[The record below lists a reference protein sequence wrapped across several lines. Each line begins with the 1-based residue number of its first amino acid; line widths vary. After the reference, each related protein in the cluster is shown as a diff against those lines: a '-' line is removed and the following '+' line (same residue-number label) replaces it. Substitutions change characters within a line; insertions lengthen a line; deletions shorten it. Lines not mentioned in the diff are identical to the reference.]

1 MAQPAL
7 VPNWDIMLQTVVIAR
22 QRDFDALFDG
32 FTELKG
38 VSYVTSCRLLLDFM
52 ENRGF
57 TRIEMLVGENVTI
70 QQLKDD
76 LTHQDRAVPERIAD
90 LVGSGAL
97 RVLVPK
103 RPVHSKFFVL
113 RNDDFSRLIV
123 TSANLSD
130 TARRASRQVNYAW
143 YLDVPAGHP
152 MLARAEHDYQEHCD
166 GASLFMGD
174 LIQLL
179 AKRQDL
185 ASGEVI
191 SIWLGTESSDPDLA
205 EARALVQDVVMD
217 AFAHPGSEHLP
228 VIHVDLPKAP
238 DSRKQALKLLTPMG
252 VDGRSGESR
261 VSPAAVIRYVEE
273 AHGVPILR
281 VDVAKQEVLLG
292 FRGEI
297 TRLDELPGA
306 PDEASQALADFEAY
320 IDTVDVGQTLDP
332 QCAKTSMLEA
342 ALYTMAAPFAHE
354 QMKERRH
361 RYGSVN
367 RRGPR
372 FLYIYGP
379 AQNGKTTFLRYI
391 LKLITGAHV
400 EPLSASRFNK
410 ANIRGVQLFGTCFP
424 LMFDDLVTTT
434 GKTYED
440 IIKSHWEIDW
450 REESGYPQLIF
461 TSNHLNL
468 KDWAKSRLK
477 RIDFDVHF
485 VPTTQTQEHLATILD
500 KPNRLYRWF
509 ARLYLERIRQPGWM
523 MDDELSVARE
533 TMLSL
538 YDFSRRTVPPYFP
551 RRPIEEIYDS
561 DLRAWQDVVRQKKA
575 IVQRSGKETRITFS
589 NDLQPLEVQEYRACL
604 PPTVKARMLGKT
616 LVVEN
621 PKYFHAWLDGAPGKG
636 RLWRRLVKR

>member
-1 MAQPAL
+1 
-7 VPNWDIMLQTVVIAR
+7 
-22 QRDFDALFDG
+22 
-32 FTELKG
+32 
-38 VSYVTSCRLLLDFM
+38 LLDFV

-76 LTHQDRAVPERIAD
+76 LTHQDRTVTERIAA
-90 LVGSGAL
+90 LVESGAL

-103 RPVHSKFFVL
+103 RTVHSKFFLL
-113 RNDDFSRLIV
+113 RNAEYARLIV

-130 TARRASRQVNYAW
+130 TARRASSQVNYAW
-143 YLDVPAGHP
+143 YLDVRAGHP
-152 MLARAEHDYQEHCD
+152 MLARAERDYQQHCE
-166 GASLFMGD
+166 GASPFMGD
-174 LIQLL
+174 LVQLL

-191 SIWLGTESSDPDLA
+191 SIWLGTESADPDLA
-205 EARALVQDVVMD
+205 EARALVQEVVTD
-217 AFAHPGSEHLP
+217 AFAHPGSEQLP
-228 VIHVDLPKAP
+228 VIHVELPRAP
-238 DSRKQALKLLTPMG
+238 ESRKQALKLLTPMG

-261 VSPAAVIRYVEE
+261 VSPASVIRYVEE

-281 VDVAKQEVLLG
+281 VDNAKQEVLLG

-297 TRLDELPGA
+297 TRLDEEPE
-306 PDEASQALADFEAY
+306 EAGEVDQALADFEAY
-320 IDTVDVGQTLDP
+320 INTVDVGQTLDP
-332 QCAKTSMLEA
+332 QCAKTSMFEA
-342 ALYTMAAPFAHE
+342 ALYAMAAPLAHE

-367 RRGPR
+367 RRGPH

-379 AQNGKTTFLRYI
+379 AQNGKTTFLRYV
-391 LKLITGAHV
+391 LKLITGTHV
-400 EPLSASRFNK
+400 EPLPASRFNK

-500 KPNRLYRWF
+500 RPNRLYRWF
-509 ARLYLERIRQPGWM
+509 AHLYLQRISQAGWM
-523 MDDELSVARE
+523 TDDEMSIARE

-538 YDFSRRTVPPYFP
+538 YNFAGRAVPAYFP
-551 RRPIEEIYDS
+551 RCPIEELYDS
-561 DLRAWQDVVRQKKA
+561 DLRTWQDVVRQKKA

-589 NDLQPLEVQEYRACL
+589 GDLQPMEVQEYRACL
-604 PPTVKARMLGKT
+604 PQTVKARMLGKT

-621 PKYFHAWLDGAPGKG
+621 PNYFHTWLDGPSRKTGWWK
-636 RLWRRLVKR
+636 RLLKR